1 MLVNGRSVYRKLAEL
16 SAQRRLT
23 KQPVRGRPMATSEIT
38 DRVRKILALH
48 LGVEESRISLHT
60 TLADLGVDSLD
71 RVEIAMSIEE
81 AFNISIP
88 DWAADKFV
96 TVGDATSFVDARFH
110 PSGGA

>member
-16 SAQRRLT
+16 SAQRQLT
-23 KQPVRGRPMATSEIT
+23 NQPVRDKPMATSEIT
-38 DRVRKILALH
+38 DRVREILALH
-48 LGVEESRISLHT
+48 LGAEESRISQHA

-88 DWAADKFV
+88 DWAADTFV
-96 TVGDATSFVDARFH
+96 MVGDVTSFVEARFH